1 MAACWERL
9 RPMRERKV
17 RASGT
22 KGVGGGMWDAAIW
35 DLRWRKRVRGRG
47 LERGGR
53 RRWMGGRGLES
64 EGRRKD
70 GREIALGCRVIM
82 AQDDP
87 RSRDCFEGEED
98 LKLLK
103 VVDALE

>member
-1 MAACWERL
+1 
-9 RPMRERKV
+9 
-17 RASGT
+17 
-22 KGVGGGMWDAAIW
+22 
-35 DLRWRKRVRGRG
+35 
-47 LERGGR
+47 
-53 RRWMGGRGLES
+53 MGGRGLKS